1 MFQIF
6 ELCQV
11 IISKWKV
18 LKHGKLRNTLN
29 LEDVVVTEVQNS
41 QVFEFV
47 QILHFLDHVIL
58 QEQVL

>member
-1 MFQIF
+1 MLQIF
-6 ELCQV
+6 ELSQV
-11 IISKWKV
+11 IIGQWKV
-18 LKHGKLRNTLN
+18 LKHWKLRYALN

-41 QVFEFV
+41 QIFEFV